1 MAPNRLSR
9 LIIALLAV
17 ALFVS
22 GSLNWILFNQGQQYY
37 LQLNETRLD
46 PLQLGYFD
54 AGTPANLTK
63 TRVVFFG
70 DSRAAEWP
78 APTNPGSFGF
88 INRGIGAQ
96 TTAQALY
103 RSDFHLAPLQP
114 GIVIVQI
121 GINDLKTIPLFPE
134 RKETIIADCKDNI
147 QRIVSK
153 SVNLGATVIL
163 TTIFPVGPAPLERQ
177 LFWPLDVPEAVFEVN
192 AYLESLANS
201 EVIIFDAYAV
211 LAGGNGMTQSE
222 YARDTLHL
230 TSEGYAALNTELAS
244 ILVTLK

>member
-1 MAPNRLSR
+1 MTPNRLSR

-17 ALFVS
+17 ALFAS
-22 GSLNWILFNQGQQYY
+22 SSLNWILFNQGQQYY

-54 AGTPANLTK
+54 AGTPANPAK

-78 APTNPGSFGF
+78 APTSVDGFEF

-96 TTAQALY
+96 TSAQALY

-121 GINDLKTIPLFPE
+121 GINDLKTIPLFSE
-134 RKETIIADCKDNI
+134 RKEAIIADCKDNI
-147 QRIVSK
+147 QRIVSE
-153 SVNLGATVIL
+153 SVDLGATVIL
-163 TTIFPVGPAPLERQ
+163 TTIFPVGPVPLERQ
-177 LFWPLDVPEAVFEVN
+177 LFWSPDVAEAVLEVN
-192 AYLESLANS
+192 AYLESLASS
-201 EVIIFDAYAV
+201 EVIVFDSYAV
-211 LAGGNGMTQSE
+211 LADDNGVTHGE

-230 TSEGYAALNTELAS
+230 TPEGYAALNTELAAV
-244 ILVTLK
+244 LETLK